1 MSTATKRLVLD
12 IETNMQHSM
21 IWICVTQ
28 DVETGEVQCHTEAST
43 LAPLVREYDQIIGHN
58 LIGFDSQVLRRVWNI
73 GIPKSK
79 AVDTLI
85 LSRLLNPVQDGG
97 HSLKN
102 WGKLLHNNKIDF
114 DIEDFDHGLTEEMRT
129 YCMQDVAL
137 TVDLYNYLMQELG
150 KWKNSEQ
157 SILLEHAVAVEC
169 TKQEQHGF
177 KLDVPATQSLRAT
190 FSDRMGVLE
199 DTVQSVF
206 PPIVEERWSE
216 KTGKQLKD
224 RVTVFNLASR
234 KQTAERLQSLGW
246 KPDKFT
252 EKGQPIV
259 DEGTLEGIDIPEAKL
274 IAEYLMLQ
282 KRVGLIDSWLKHV
295 DENTDRVHGRIITNG
310 TITGR
315 MSHHSPNMGQIPS
328 VTKPYGKEIRSLWTV
343 DAGHRLIG
351 TDLAG
356 IELRCLAHYMQDEEW
371 QEELLNG
378 DIHQKNADAAG
389 ITRPQA
395 KTLIYATLYGAG
407 PSKIGSIVGGGAKEG
422 NEVLHRF
429 YSNTPKLRILMEK
442 VQKVAAKGYVPGLDG
457 RRILVRSE
465 HAALNSLLQGCGAI
479 IAKQWCVEAH
489 KTLRQQGLS
498 VQQVA
503 FVHDEIQV
511 EAEATIAEQVAEIMI
526 ESAGEAGRVLGFR
539 CPVDAESKIGNN
551 WYECH

>member
-1 MSTATKRLVLD
+1 
-12 IETNMQHSM
+12 M

-28 DVETGEVQCHTEAST
+28 DVDTGEVQCHTEAST

-58 LIGFDSQVLRRVWNI
+58 IIGFDAPVLRKVWSI

-102 WGKLLHNNKIDF
+102 WGKLLRNNKIDF
-114 DIEDFDHGLTEEMRT
+114 EVEDFDNGLTEEMRE
-129 YCMQDVAL
+129 YCIQDVAL
-137 TVDLYNYLMQELG
+137 TRDLYKYLMEELG

-169 TKQEQHGF
+169 IKQEHNGF
-177 KLDVPATQSLRAT
+177 KLDVPKAQVLRAS
-190 FSDRMGVLE
+190 FADRMGVLE
-199 DTVQSVF
+199 DTVQAEF

-216 KTGKQLKD
+216 KTGKRLKD
-224 RVTVFNLASR
+224 KVTVFNLASR
-234 KQTAERLQSLGW
+234 KQIADRLQSLGW
-246 KPDKFT
+246 KPNKHT

-259 DEGTLEGIDIPEAKL
+259 DEGTLEDIDIPEAKM

-328 VTKPYGKEIRSLWTV
+328 VTKPYGTEIRSLWTV

-356 IELRCLAHYMQDEEW
+356 IELRCLSHYMQDDDW

-429 YSNTPKLRILMEK
+429 YSNTPKLKRLMEK
-442 VQKVAAKGYVPGLDG
+442 VAKVAAKGYVPGLDG

-503 FVHDEIQV
+503 FVHDEIQI
-511 EAEATIAEQVAEIMI
+511 EAEATIAEQVAETMI
-526 ESAGEAGRVLGFR
+526 KSAAEAGKVLGFR
-539 CPVDAESKIGNN
+539 CPVDAEAKIGNN

>member
-1 MSTATKRLVLD
+1 
-12 IETNMQHSM
+12 MQHSM

-28 DVETGEVQCHTEAST
+28 DVDTGEVQCHTEAST

-58 LIGFDSQVLRRVWNI
+58 LIGFDAPVLRRVWNI

-114 DIEDFDHGLTEEMRT
+114 DIEDFDNGLTEDMRT
-129 YCMQDVAL
+129 YCIQDVAL
-137 TVDLYNYLMQELG
+137 TCDVYKYLMQELG

-157 SILLEHAVAVEC
+157 SILLEHQVAVEC
-169 TKQEQHGF
+169 TKQERQGF
-177 KLDVPATQSLRAT
+177 KLDVPKTQVLRAT
-190 FSDRMGVLE
+190 FADRMGAIE
-199 DTVQSVF
+199 DQVQSVF

-216 KTGKQLKD
+216 KTGKRLKD
-224 RVTVFNLASR
+224 RVTEFNLASR
-234 KQTAERLQSLGW
+234 KQIAERLQSLGW
-246 KPDKFT
+246 KPDKHT

-259 DEGTLEGIDIPEAKL
+259 DEGTLEDIDIPEAKL

-356 IELRCLAHYMQDEEW
+356 IELRCLAHYMQDDEW

-429 YSNTPKLRILMEK
+429 YSNTPKLKRLMEK
-442 VQKVAAKGYVPGLDG
+442 VAKVAAKGYVPGLDG

-503 FVHDEIQV
+503 FVHDEIQI

-526 ESAGEAGRVLGFR
+526 KSAGEAGRVLGFR
-539 CPVDAESKIGNN
+539 CPVDAEAKIGNN